1 MLLLSSSFIHSF
13 IDMIE
18 WMVTSVLFNQVQYQL
33 RQNVIIYQLFVV
45 WKIWRRT
52 HTIIQK
58 NKDLRNLLI
67 LIEYNDNTRLSLFK
81 LILWFGTSLF
91 YVLCFLLHLQLLLTL
106 PIIILVIIL
115 IIIIILILIFILI
128 YIIRSSYNQIYTYE
142 WICSDC
148 WLAKG

>member
-1 MLLLSSSFIHSF
+1 MNGNKCIIQSSSIS
-13 IDMIE
+13 
-18 WMVTSVLFNQVQYQL
+18 VTSKCHNLSTVCCMKTMTSNSYY
-33 RQNVIIYQLFVV
+33 NS
-45 WKIWRRT
+45 
-52 HTIIQK
+52 K

-91 YVLCFLLHLQLLLTL
+91 YVLCYLLYLQLLLTL

-115 IIIIILILIFILI
+115 ILILILI